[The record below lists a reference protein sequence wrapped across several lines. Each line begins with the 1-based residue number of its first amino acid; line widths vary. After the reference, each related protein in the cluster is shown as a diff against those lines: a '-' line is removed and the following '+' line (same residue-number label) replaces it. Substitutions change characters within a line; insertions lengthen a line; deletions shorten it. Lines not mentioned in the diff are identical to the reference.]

1 MRKKN
6 NLSILWTAY
15 HTALVLELAIVIVLL
30 YAILQKGGA

>member
-15 HTALVLELAIVIVLL
+15 HTALVFELAIVIVLL